1 MTSLWSLLAD
11 LPLTVGHVESEQLSA
26 AYAEMTRVTTIIRLV
41 GLDGQD
47 GLGEEIGG
55 PERTPHDQLA
65 ELVPTLPLA
74 GEWTLASFC
83 AHVGALDLWPEAPAW
98 EVARNFRQ
106 WVFESAALDL
116 ALRQDGRSLAQA
128 LGRSLAPVRFVS
140 SLGLGDPPTLE
151 GVHRRLDADP
161 TLRVKVDA
169 ERTWP
174 RPLMEELAATDAAVT
189 IDFKGQYGL
198 PVGTT
203 EEMAALYDGVLACF
217 PDALLEDPH
226 DLPGIGEKLR
236 AVRERV
242 SYDAPVTS
250 VESLCSLPVEPG
262 WVNVKPSHRVAA
274 DAVFHLRALRRC
286 WPADVRRRHGRT
298 RRGPPPGPAACLAVS
313 PRCTQ
318 RRRPKQLQP
327 SPTSPT
333 TCRVAR
339 SCCQSNTDSARPFEH
354 ARIE

>member
-1 MTSLWSLLAD
+1 MTALWSLLAD

-26 AYAEMTRVTTIIRLV
+26 AYTEMTRVTTIIRLV

-74 GEWTLASFC
+74 GEWTLGSFC
-83 AHVGALDLWPEAPAW
+83 AHVGALDLWPEAPEW
-98 EVARNFRQ
+98 ELARNFRQ
-106 WVFESAALDL
+106 WAFESAALDL
-116 ALRQDGRSLAQA
+116 ALRQDGRSLGQA

-140 SLGLGDPPTLE
+140 SFGLGDPPTLD
-151 GVHRRLDADP
+151 GVHRRLAADA
-161 TLRVKVDA
+161 TLRFKVDA

-174 RPLMEELAATDAAVT
+174 RPLMEELAATGAVVT

-198 PVGTT
+198 PVGTA

-250 VESLCSLPVEPG
+250 VESLSSLPVEPG
-262 WVNVKPSHRVAA
+262 WVNVKPSRIGSLQTLFAIYAHCDAAGLPMYGGGMGELGVGRRQAQLLASLFHPDGPNDVAPSNYNLA
-274 DAVFHLRALRRC
+274 DLPDHLPRSPLVLREQ
-286 WPADVRRRHGRT
+286 HGFR
-298 RRGPPPGPAACLAVS
+298 
-313 PRCTQ
+313 
-318 RRRPKQLQP
+318 
-327 SPTSPT
+327 
-333 TCRVAR
+333 
-339 SCCQSNTDSARPFEH
+339 
-354 ARIE
+354 